1 MPIGQVISPQ
11 KPSQEYITL
20 SQAATR
26 CPYSQEYLSLRAR
39 QGKLK
44 AAKIGCKWFTTS
56 EWLQEYAEKTEVYKK
71 HVFEA
76 RLQTPSNPP
85 TNLPIFVSEIDA
97 AEDPTPEEME
107 QRKTF
112 QRKAGFAIAF
122 AMVLLAANF
131 GMFQGRQEVARVA
144 EYVSPAVIQATDKV
158 EYELIGVGFETGEQ
172 IEATLNSFA
181 RQFYAG
187 GVGEIAR
194 GYFGWLKNL
203 LFQDRF
209 VVNDKSTP
217 PPPAAPGSPQND
229 TGLVVV
235 PSGQDTAQLLSQVK
249 QSFSDEVKV
258 TPYDEESGIITPVFR
273 HRTGEDYLYILV
285 PLQESE

>member
-44 AAKIGCKWFTTS
+44 AAKIGRNWFTTS

-97 AEDPTPEEME
+97 AEDHTPEEME

-112 QRKAGFAIAF
+112 QRK
-122 AMVLLAANF
+122 
-131 GMFQGRQEVARVA
+131 
-144 EYVSPAVIQATDKV
+144 
-158 EYELIGVGFETGEQ
+158 
-172 IEATLNSFA
+172 
-181 RQFYAG
+181 
-187 GVGEIAR
+187 
-194 GYFGWLKNL
+194 
-203 LFQDRF
+203 
-209 VVNDKSTP
+209 
-217 PPPAAPGSPQND
+217 
-229 TGLVVV
+229 
-235 PSGQDTAQLLSQVK
+235 
-249 QSFSDEVKV
+249 
-258 TPYDEESGIITPVFR
+258 
-273 HRTGEDYLYILV
+273 
-285 PLQESE
+285 